1 MTFFKKRTQ
10 TKNTHMIRRQCNLSG
25 QHITALKTGLKK
37 ILTFENCRVATYFLN
52 HFDLSVVCTPQGRT
66 LSALHCLC
74 QKSCSIEQHHL
85 RRWSSRFHSA
95 AFFFKL
101 PNQSE
106 LKVYMRCFGMYKP
119 KVTFTDLWRAHGNVA
134 IFVRSSLSLFAIL
147 HFFEHQKLCFRVV

>member
-1 MTFFKKRTQ
+1 MQFVRSTYNCLENWPKK
-10 TKNTHMIRRQCNLSG
+10 S
-25 QHITALKTGLKK
+25 
-37 ILTFENCRVATYFLN
+37 LTFENCRVATYFLN

-85 RRWSSRFHSA
+85 RRWSSLFHSA

-119 KVTFTDLWRAHGNVA
+119 KVIFTDLWRAHGNVA
-134 IFVRSSLSLFAIL
+134 IFVRSSLSLFAVL